1 MSNIS
6 KIMAKELN
14 KSGSQVKFIYGNVFG
29 NIPPIIEWIKWLSY
43 EPEFEK
49 NRIEHLISKGINNL
63 SYEEIN
69 ELKYYMKR
77 KRMAQLFKKYDC
89 KECSKE
95 EYMEVYSYMSNESII
110 NLMSSKLTR
119 DEIQY
124 AKEEITR
131 LIELSNEEL
140 NKKIRIESQ
149 KDNYLNLS
157 MVDAYILHIIDII
170 NYTQSMNE
178 FNSILNWQL
187 DSNAIMRQR
196 SIFRKRNTY

>member
-49 NRIEHLISKGINNL
+49 NRIEHLNSKGSNNL
-63 SYEEIN
+63 SYEELN
-69 ELKYYMKR
+69 ELDHYMKR
-77 KRMAQLFKKYDC
+77 KRMAQLFKKYDNM
-89 KECSKE
+89 ECSKE

-110 NLMSSKLTR
+110 TLMLDKLTIQ
-119 DEIQY
+119 EIKY
-124 AKEEITR
+124 ANEEITR
-131 LIELSNEEL
+131 LRELSNEDL
-140 NKKIRIESQ
+140 SQKIRIESQ

-157 MVDAYILHIIDII
+157 MVNAYILHIIDRI
-170 NYTQSMNE
+170 NYVRNMNE
-178 FNSILNWQL
+178 FNNILNWQL
-187 DSNAIMRQR
+187 DSNVIMRQKSKLR
-196 SIFRKRNTY
+196 RR

>member
-49 NRIEHLISKGINNL
+49 NRIEHLNSKGSNNL
-63 SYEEIN
+63 SYEELN
-69 ELKYYMKR
+69 ELDHYMKR

-89 KECSKE
+89 KECSKK

-110 NLMSSKLTR
+110 NLMLDKLTVQ
-119 DEIQY
+119 EIKY
-124 AKEEITR
+124 AEEEIKK
-131 LIELSNEEL
+131 LITGSSEEL
-140 NKKIRIESQ
+140 PKKIKVESQ
-149 KDNYLNLS
+149 KENYLSLP

-187 DSNAIMRQR
+187 DSNAIMRQKSKLR
-196 SIFRKRNTY
+196 RR

>member
-49 NRIEHLISKGINNL
+49 NRIEHLNSKGSNNL
-63 SYEEIN
+63 SYEELN
-69 ELKYYMKR
+69 ELDHYMKR
-77 KRMAQLFKKYDC
+77 KRMAQLFKKYDNM
-89 KECSKE
+89 ECSKE

-110 NLMSSKLTR
+110 NLMLDKLTVQ
-119 DEIQY
+119 EIKY
-124 AKEEITR
+124 AEEEIKK
-131 LIELSNEEL
+131 LITGSSEEL
-140 NKKIRIESQ
+140 TKKIKVESQ
-149 KDNYLNLS
+149 KENYLSLP

-187 DSNAIMRQR
+187 DSNAIMRQKSKLR
-196 SIFRKRNTY
+196 RR

>member
-49 NRIEHLISKGINNL
+49 NRIEHLNSKGSNNL
-63 SYEEIN
+63 SYEELN
-69 ELKYYMKR
+69 ELDHYMKR

-89 KECSKE
+89 KECSKK

-110 NLMSSKLTR
+110 TLMLDKLTVQ
-119 DEIQY
+119 EIKY
-124 AKEEITR
+124 AEEEIKK
-131 LIELSNEEL
+131 LITGSSEEL
-140 NKKIRIESQ
+140 PKKIKVESQ
-149 KDNYLNLS
+149 KENYLSLP

-187 DSNAIMRQR
+187 DSNAIMRQKSKLR
-196 SIFRKRNTY
+196 RR

>member
-14 KSGSQVKFIYGNVFG
+14 KNGSQVKFIYGNVFG

-49 NRIEHLISKGINNL
+49 NRIEHLNSKGSNNL
-63 SYEEIN
+63 SYEELN
-69 ELKYYMKR
+69 ELDHYMKR

-89 KECSKE
+89 KECSKK

-110 NLMSSKLTR
+110 TLMLDKLTIQ
-119 DEIQY
+119 EIKY
-124 AKEEITR
+124 AEEEIKK
-131 LIELSNEEL
+131 LITGSSEEL
-140 NKKIRIESQ
+140 PKKIKVESQ
-149 KDNYLNLS
+149 KENYLSLP

-170 NYTQSMNE
+170 NYTQSMNK
-178 FNSILNWQL
+178 FNNILNWQL
-187 DSNAIMRQR
+187 DSNVIMRQKSKLR
-196 SIFRKRNTY
+196 RR